1 MIAYMFA
8 RRMARLTA
16 TAALVAAL
24 TGGALAGCS
33 GEGATA
39 SCSTSTCTITFERN
53 VTNAKI
59 SILGIEVQL
68 VSADDTSATLKVGGQ
83 QVTIQRG
90 DGVNVGDFS
99 AKVTSVTDSQVV
111 VEISRAAS

>member
-8 RRMARLTA
+8 RRTARLAA
-16 TAALVAAL
+16 TVTLVAAL

-33 GEGATA
+33 GQGATA
-39 SCSTSTCTITFERN
+39 SCSTNTCTITFERN

-59 SILGIEVQL
+59 SILGIEVEL
-68 VSADDTSATLKVGGQ
+68 VSADANSATLKVGGQ

-90 DGVNVGDFS
+90 DGVTVGDFTV
-99 AKVTSVTDSQVV
+99 KVTSVTDSQVV
-111 VEISRAAS
+111 VEASRTPK